1 MDVARLGMPS
11 LPLLGGLDAHAR
23 LCLELGLSFVELNM
37 NLPAFHANALDA
49 SALRAW
55 MRQGVDF
62 TLHLDERLDPMD
74 FNPLVAKAYL
84 QTGVQAVA
92 LAASLELPV
101 VNMHLPR
108 GVYFT
113 LPAQRLYLYQA
124 QPAPCLG
131 ALARFRDEMER
142 AALGRVRVCVENTSG
157 FTGFERQCLE
167 LLLQS
172 PAFGL
177 CLDVGHDRCT
187 GGQDGRWMLER
198 EGRLGHMH
206 LHDVLHRRDHLALG
220 QGEVDVSACL
230 ALAERLGLG
239 CVVEVKEAQSLR
251 DSLLYL
257 RGLGKI

>member
-1 MDVARLGMPS
+1 MDVARLGMPG
-11 LPLLGGLDAHAR
+11 LPLLGGLDAHAL

-37 NLPAFHANALDA
+37 NLPAFHANALDR
-49 SALRAW
+49 SALLAW
-55 MRQGVDF
+55 KRQGVDF

-124 QPAPCLG
+124 QPAPCLE

-142 AALGRVRVCVENTSG
+142 AASGRVRVCVENTSG

-206 LHDVLHRRDHLALG
+206 LHDVLNRHDHLALG
-220 QGEVDVSACL
+220 QGEVDVCASV